1 MKLAE
6 ALQERA
12 DLNRTIQQLKERL
25 DNNVLVQEG
34 EQPAEQPERLKQ
46 ELDAAIQRLEYL
58 MARIN
63 HTNCQTCVE
72 GKSLTELI
80 ARKDALSLKLRVY
93 KELVYSASQTAYR
106 ARNTEIKIKSAIS
119 VSDWQAQVDRM
130 AKELRLLDNRLQ
142 ESNWTTDLIEYISA
156 GSTQRGEGQKNYH
169 GTPKG
174 RWRFDPSSIVMPG
187 LRTGV
192 SQPRI
197 VRTGP

>member
-142 ESNWTTDLIEYISA
+142 ESNWTTDLIESISA
-156 GSTQRGEGQKNYH
+156 GSTQRGEGQKNFSWYAEGQAEVRPLEH
-169 GTPKG
+169 CNA
-174 RWRFDPSSIVMPG
+174 
-187 LRTGV
+187 RTAH
-192 SQPRI
+192 RCI
-197 VRTGP
+197 ATAHC

>member
-80 ARKDALSLKLRVY
+80 AR
-93 KELVYSASQTAYR
+93 QTAYR

-142 ESNWTTDLIEYISA
+142 ESNWTTDLIE
-156 GSTQRGEGQKNYH
+156 
-169 GTPKG
+169 
-174 RWRFDPSSIVMPG
+174 
-187 LRTGV
+187 
-192 SQPRI
+192 
-197 VRTGP
+197 

>member
-63 HTNCQTCVE
+63 HTPDLCG
-72 GKSLTELI
+72 GKEPDRADCTQGCAVLKA
-80 ARKDALSLKLRVY
+80 ARL
-93 KELVYSASQTAYR
+93 
-106 ARNTEIKIKSAIS
+106 
-119 VSDWQAQVDRM
+119 
-130 AKELRLLDNRLQ
+130 
-142 ESNWTTDLIEYISA
+142 
-156 GSTQRGEGQKNYH
+156 
-169 GTPKG
+169 
-174 RWRFDPSSIVMPG
+174 
-187 LRTGV
+187 
-192 SQPRI
+192 
-197 VRTGP
+197 